1 MKQTLPAMR
10 PQDIVVLLKI
20 LLEEGKSWTQLS
32 LARAL
37 FMSQSEISASLSRS
51 HYARLLHDNGRKV
64 VRQSFMDLLQY
75 GVPFVFPQQ
84 PGNMVRGV
92 PTAHSAAPLK
102 KLIESTEHY
111 VWPYAKGTVRGH
123 GIQPLFNTVMQAVEL
138 DAQLYELL
146 ALVDAVRVGKVRE
159 KNLALDMLRK
169 RIC

>member
-20 LLEEGKSWTQLS
+20 LLEEGKPWTQLS

-37 FMSQSEISASLSRS
+37 FMSQSEISASLSCS

-169 RIC
+169 RI

>member
-10 PQDIVVLLKI
+10 PQDIVLLLKI
-20 LLEEGKSWTQLS
+20 LLEEGKPWTQLS
-32 LARAL
+32 LARVL
-37 FMSQSEISASLSRS
+37 FMSQSEISASLVRS
-51 HYARLLHDNGRKV
+51 QYARLLHDNGRKV

-75 GVPFVFPQQ
+75 GVPFMFPQQ
-84 PGNMVRGV
+84 PGKVVRGV
-92 PTAHSAAPLK
+92 PTAHSTAPLK
-102 KLIESTEHY
+102 DLVESTEHY

-138 DAQLYELL
+138 DAQLYEVL

-159 KNLALDMLRK
+159 KNLALDILRK